1 MQYVAAAAAVLGAYS
16 TYESGQIQKQQYGLK
31 AQQATV
37 EGQRKAIQYE
47 QRSNDVLRRRLEAN
61 ATLIARGYAGGVDP
75 FSGSPDVIRAVNDTK
90 AGREFAILLADAD
103 AAMRGGAIQAQ
114 MYEAA
119 GKAAARKATFDAV
132 VKLGSAAASGMG
144 TTQAPA
150 PIETRTV

>member
-1 MQYVAAAAAVLGAYS
+1 MEVIAIATAVIGAYS
-16 TYESGQIQKQQYGLK
+16 SYESGQIQKQQYNLK

-61 ATLIARGYAGGVDP
+61 ATLIASGYAGGVDP

-114 MYEAA
+114 LYESA

-132 VKLGSAAASGMG
+132 VKLGSAAVSGMS